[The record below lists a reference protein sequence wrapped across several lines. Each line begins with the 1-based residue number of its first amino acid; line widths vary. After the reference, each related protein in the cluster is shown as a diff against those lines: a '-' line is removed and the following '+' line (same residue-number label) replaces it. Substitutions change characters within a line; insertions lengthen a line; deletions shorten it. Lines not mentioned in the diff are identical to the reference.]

1 VGPSLSPP
9 TTSAPSRTS
18 TGNIFSAR
26 APIVAHH
33 HAGTDIAQRR
43 AVTSTAG
50 IHRCSRTPLCPV
62 RRTGGHLAAKLAS
75 GAPAVP
81 AAGAHHAALNTRP
94 RCHALPADGPHS
106 GCTASASACA
116 RRWAAARSD
125 SRAARA
131 GSPKRTNSASASSCI
146 RAARKC
152 AANALSHAKRT
163 RSENIVQTKL
173 PRPRATEQPHE
184 HELAPQIPCVNV
196 VIGLVGGRCR
206 GQGGGVSTPASRSG
220 SREPPTRGGL
230 PNWLARKSAPSVAP
244 A

>member
-1 VGPSLSPP
+1 M
-9 TTSAPSRTS
+9 
-18 TGNIFSAR
+18 
-26 APIVAHH
+26 
-33 HAGTDIAQRR
+33 
-43 AVTSTAG
+43 
-50 IHRCSRTPLCPV
+50 

-184 HELAPQIPCVNV
+184 HELTPQIPCLNV
-196 VIGLVGGRCR
+196 VTGLVGGRCR

-220 SREPPTRGGL
+220 SRQPPTRGGGL
-230 PNWLARKSAPSVAP
+230 VPHGATKMRLTEPLTSSCRSTHRESPPLRRRVSPPRCCVERRPFWARPRCCGWRSVWLTLERSKGRGPCSTS
-244 A
+244 